1 MQTPREY
8 YTYAYLREDR
18 TPYYIGKGKGDRVY
32 KKRKGEIK
40 LPKDKS
46 RIIFLKKKLTEEQA
60 FKHEIYMIAVLG
72 RMDLG
77 TGILR
82 NMTDGG
88 EGSSGAVRSEEYR
101 RKKSELMKGRYIGK
115 NNPMY
120 GKSHSDEMRK
130 NVSGKNNPSYGKKW
144 WNDVCGNSILSV
156 KCPGEGWVLG
166 MSENVGEKIS
176 KAFTGENNPAYGKK
190 WWNDGFGNVKFTGE
204 CPGEGWVLG
213 RGTVPKKSKVLA

>member
-46 RIIFLKKKLTEEQA
+46 RIIFLKKNLTEEQA